1 MIIELCQYVD
11 APPSSCHSERSSI
24 LRSAEDGTQ
33 SRNLLFDRPKNRF
46 LDYALEVTMGN
57 FPGEYVG
64 ARVPARAGVNEK
76 W

>member
-1 MIIELCQYVD
+1 MIELAQCSD
-11 APPSSCHSERSSI
+11 KPSSCHSERSSI

-33 SRNLLFDRPKNRF
+33 SRNLLFGQRKAGFSTQLEMTMRNL
-46 LDYALEVTMGN
+46 LD
-57 FPGEYVG
+57 EYVA